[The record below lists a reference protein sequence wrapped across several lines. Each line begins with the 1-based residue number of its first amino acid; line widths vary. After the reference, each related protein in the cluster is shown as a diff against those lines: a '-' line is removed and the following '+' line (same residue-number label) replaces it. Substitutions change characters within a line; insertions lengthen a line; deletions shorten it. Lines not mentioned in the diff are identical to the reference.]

1 MKIREFKSV
10 VSKYEVVFFDAYG
23 VLKNYNGLIPGIEET
38 IAYLNENDIDFY
50 VLTNDASRSPDD
62 LAASYQTL
70 GIKDI
75 TADKIISS
83 GMLAREYLRYKV
95 KKGTVTY
102 LGTAKSAHYIE
113 TLGLQT
119 ISLRQL
125 DLDDAEEITAIVLLD
140 DEGFDWKRDVNKMLN
155 LLRKRNIPVIV
166 ANTDYSYPVTEDEV
180 AIAIGA
186 ISDMVEMV
194 MGRKFIKFGKP
205 DSQMFMFAYERI
217 VEKKAVSKQK
227 ILMVGDTLKTDILGG
242 NKFGIDTLL
251 VLSGNT
257 LPDQVNA
264 LIKSTGIIPNFICE
278 DAVITS
284 SEEEV

>member
-1 MKIREFKSV
+1 MSKVRDFKSV
-10 VSKYEVVFFDAYG
+10 VSKYDVVFFDAYG
-23 VLKNYNGLIPGIEET
+23 VLKNYNGLIPGIENT
-38 IAYLNENDIDFY
+38 IRFLMEENIDFY

-95 KKGTVTY
+95 KKGTAAY

-113 TLGLQT
+113 SQGLSTLS
-119 ISLRQL
+119 IRQL
-125 DLDDAEEITAIVLLD
+125 DLDNVDDVNVLVMLD
-140 DEGFDWKRDVNKMLN
+140 DEGFDWKRDINKVIN

-166 ANTDYSYPVTEDEV
+166 ANTDFAYPVTEEEV
-180 AIAIGA
+180 SIAIGGL
-186 ISDMVEMV
+186 SDMIETIV
-194 MGRKFIKFGKP
+194 GRKFIKFGKP

-217 VEKKAVSKQK
+217 LEKKQIGKEK
-227 ILMVGDTLKTDILGG
+227 IVMVGDTLKTDILGG
-242 NKFGIDTLL
+242 NKFGIDTIL

-257 LPDQVNA
+257 LPDQA
-264 LIKSTGIIPNFICE
+264 QFLIRSTGIIPNYICE
-278 DAVITS
+278 DAVIPLKKD
-284 SEEEV
+284 